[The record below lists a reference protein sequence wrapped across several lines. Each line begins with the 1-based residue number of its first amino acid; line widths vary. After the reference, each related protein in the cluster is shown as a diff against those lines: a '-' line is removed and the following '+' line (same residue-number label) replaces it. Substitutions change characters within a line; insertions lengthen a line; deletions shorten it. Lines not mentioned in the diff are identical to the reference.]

1 MDWITKA
8 WSVYLWYK
16 KLFLMRYTAKT
27 NLSDEG
33 GARFKMRQAIELKSQ
48 VVTEIVEKLQKSSSA
63 VVVDYKGLTVEE
75 VTELRKKMREA
86 GVEYKVYKNTLVR
99 RAAKE
104 VGIEQFNDELLVGTN
119 AIAFGYEDP
128 VAPARILKEFMD
140 AHPKMQLKMGVVEG
154 EFYNESQIVEFANIP
169 SREVLLAKLLGSL
182 KAPMSNFAY
191 LIDAMIKKAE
201 GQEA

>member
-1 MDWITKA
+1 MEFKTISD
-8 WSVYLWYK
+8 VYK
-16 KLFLMRYTAKT
+16 
-27 NLSDEG
+27 
-33 GARFKMRQAIELKSQ
+33 RQ
-48 VVTEIVEKLQKSSSA
+48 
-63 VVVDYKGLTVEE
+63 GLTVEE

-99 RAAKE
+99 KAAKE

-140 AHPKMQLKMGVVEG
+140 SHPKMQLKMGVVEG

-191 LIDAMIKKAE
+191 LIAVSYTHLDVYKRQELAIEMLRQLKQVAPILFRNMGPNCVQGPCPE
-201 GQEA
+201 GNMTCGKIVEIREKFKNL

>member
-1 MDWITKA
+1 
-8 WSVYLWYK
+8 
-16 KLFLMRYTAKT
+16 MRK
-27 NLSDEG
+27 
-33 GARFKMRQAIELKSQ
+33 AIEVKSH
-48 VVTEIVEKLQKSSSA
+48 VVAEIVEKLQKSSAA

-99 RAAKE
+99 LAAKE

-140 AHPKMQLKMGVVEG
+140 SHPKMQLKMGVVEG
-154 EFYNESQIVEFANIP
+154 EFYNETQIAELASIP

-182 KAPMSNFAY
+182 KAPVSNFAY
-191 LIDAMIKKAE
+191 LIDAIAKKAE
-201 GQEA
+201 EQQA

>member
-1 MDWITKA
+1 
-8 WSVYLWYK
+8 
-16 KLFLMRYTAKT
+16 
-27 NLSDEG
+27 
-33 GARFKMRQAIELKSQ
+33 MRQAIQIKSG
-48 VVTEIVEKLQKSSSA
+48 VVAEIVEKLQKSSSA
-63 VVVDYKGLTVEE
+63 IVVDYKGLTVEE

-104 VGIEQFNDELLVGTN
+104 VGVEQFNDELLVGTN

-140 AHPKMQLKMGVVEG
+140 SHPKMQLKMGVVEG
-154 EFYNESQIVEFANIP
+154 EFYNEAQIVEFANIP
-169 SREVLLAKLLGSL
+169 SREVLIAKLLGSL
-182 KAPMSNFAY
+182 KAPMSNFVY
-191 LIDAMIKKAE
+191 LLDALVKKEE